1 MHNRIGV
8 LVFSSIEGKKKK
20 MKEKLAHFS
29 MVTNEMT
36 MMDLAQDVTNI
47 QMTNTCIYD
56 TCYKN

>member
-1 MHNRIGV
+1 
-8 LVFSSIEGKKKK
+8 

>member
-36 MMDLAQDVTNI
+36 MMDLGE
-47 QMTNTCIYD
+47 NTDKLSSFTRGILVRV
-56 TCYKN
+56 YK